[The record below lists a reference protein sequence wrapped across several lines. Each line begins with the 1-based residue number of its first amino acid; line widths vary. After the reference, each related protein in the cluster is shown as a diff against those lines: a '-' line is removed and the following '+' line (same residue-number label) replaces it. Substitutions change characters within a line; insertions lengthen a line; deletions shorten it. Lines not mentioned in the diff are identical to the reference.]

1 MEILKIAAIGI
12 TASLLVLFVREHRPD
27 VAVLI
32 GLAAGIPIL
41 FSVVN
46 YLPEAISALQAL
58 MDKSGIDLEIL
69 QAVLKIIGIGYITEF
84 AAHICEDSGS
94 RGIAD
99 KILFGGKVLILI
111 ISLPLLSAVIEI
123 ILSLLP

>member
-32 GLAAGIPIL
+32 GLAAGILIL

-46 YLPEAISALQAL
+46 YLTEAISALQAL

-69 QAVLKIIGIGYITEF
+69 QAVLKIIGIVYITEF

>member
-32 GLAAGIPIL
+32 GLAAGILIL

-46 YLPEAISALQAL
+46 YLTEAISALQAL

-111 ISLPLLSAVIEI
+111 ISLPLLSALIEI

>member
-12 TASLLVLFVREHRPD
+12 TASLLVRFVREHRPD

-32 GLAAGIPIL
+32 GLAAGILIL

-46 YLPEAISALQAL
+46 YLTEAISALQAL

>member
-32 GLAAGIPIL
+32 GLAAGILIL

-46 YLPEAISALQAL
+46 YLTEAISALQAL
-58 MDKSGIDLEIL
+58 MDKSGIDPEIL

>member
-32 GLAAGIPIL
+32 GLAAGILIL

-46 YLPEAISALQAL
+46 YLTEAISALQAL

-69 QAVLKIIGIGYITEF
+69 QAVLKIIGIGYITAF
-84 AAHICEDSGS
+84 AAHIC
-94 RGIAD
+94 
-99 KILFGGKVLILI
+99 
-111 ISLPLLSAVIEI
+111 
-123 ILSLLP
+123 

>member
-32 GLAAGIPIL
+32 GLAAGILIL
-41 FSVVN
+41 T
-46 YLPEAISALQAL
+46 EAISALQAL

>member
-1 MEILKIAAIGI
+1 MEILKLAAIGI
-12 TASLLVLFVREHRPD
+12 TASLLVLLVREHRPD
-27 VAVLI
+27 IAVLI
-32 GLAAGIPIL
+32 GLAAGILIL

-46 YLPEAISALQAL
+46 YLTEAIYALQAL

>member
-32 GLAAGIPIL
+32 GLAAGILIL

-46 YLPEAISALQAL
+46 YLTEAISALQAL